1 MPDERSV
8 EVGAQEYRFACDC
21 GWAGTET
28 DVERWDVQEDRDRVV
43 RRCPGCDEPVPE
55 WGAFP
60 SIDGV
65 ARIAKGDLR
74 AELEAAGVF
83 D

>member
-1 MPDERSV
+1 MSEKRDVS
-8 EVGAQEYRFACDC
+8 VGAQEYRFSCDC
-21 GWAGTET
+21 GWAGLET
-28 DVERWDVQEDRDRVV
+28 DIDRWDVQTDRDRVV

-55 WGAFP
+55 WGTFP

-65 ARIAKGDLR
+65 ARVAKGDLR
-74 AELEAAGVF
+74 AALDAAGVL